1 MWDLNEEESYMMQQ
15 EQHQQD
21 QLIQQQLEESKKMDK
36 YVQKAGTVSLFNN
49 DKEGN
54 DKRPDYTG
62 TMKTPD
68 GKEFKISLW
77 NSVSQKG
84 TNYLSGKVDIPYN
97 PNGDAPSQGSG
108 SDAVPF

>member
-1 MWDLNEEESYMMQQ
+1 MD
-15 EQHQQD
+15 QQD
-21 QLIQQQLEESKKMDK
+21 RVDEYWDGDTQDLYHQQQLEEQEMDK
-36 YVQKAGTVSLFNN
+36 YVQKDGTVSLFSN

-62 TMKTPD
+62 NMKTPD

>member
-1 MWDLNEEESYMMQQ
+1 MSEEEFYHQ
-15 EQHQQD
+15 EQ
-21 QLIQQQLEESKKMDK
+21 LLQQQLEESKMDK
-36 YVQKAGTVSLFNN
+36 YVQKAGTVSLFTN

-62 TMKTPD
+62 NMKTPD

-97 PNGDAPSQGSG
+97 PNGDAPSQGSS

>member
-1 MWDLNEEESYMMQQ
+1 MNEEESYYDQQ

-21 QLIQQQLEESKKMDK
+21 QLIRQQIEESKMDK
-36 YVQKAGTVSLFNN
+36 YVQKDGTVSLFNN

-62 TMKTPD
+62 NMKTPD
-68 GKEFKISLW
+68 GKEYKISLW

-97 PNGDAPSQGSG
+97 PNGDAPSQGSS